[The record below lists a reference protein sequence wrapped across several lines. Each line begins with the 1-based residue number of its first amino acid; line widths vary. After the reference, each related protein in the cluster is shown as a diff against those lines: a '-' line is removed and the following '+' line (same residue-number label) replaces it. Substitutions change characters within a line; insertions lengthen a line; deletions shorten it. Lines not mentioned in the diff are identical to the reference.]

1 MGIEL
6 LQEASNVAALQQMY
20 RTMGFPWQGHL
31 PPHPGLQP
39 GLVSAPGLPASVS
52 PGVSSLDLFYRQAA
66 AAHSLQRPFP
76 YKLSSPG
83 SVGGGTPLPPSHPG
97 PLLPLPQL
105 PQLPQLAHAPLS
117 LPTASS
123 ILQEMSSD
131 ALRSSPA
138 PAHSPVTLTRPVSVS
153 PPRQS
158 PCSVEPYPV
167 STAD

>member
-20 RTMGFPWQGHL
+20 RTMGFPWQGPL

-117 LPTASS
+117 PGLAHHVQHPGAARALPQPPQDGPGW
-123 ILQEMSSD
+123 IQVLVV
-131 ALRSSPA
+131 RSPLLI
-138 PAHSPVTLTRPVSVS
+138 PLN
-153 PPRQS
+153 
-158 PCSVEPYPV
+158 
-167 STAD
+167 